1 MSTRFRLGVDIGGT
15 FTDAVLLLEES
26 GETSIAKV
34 PSTPSDPSVGF
45 LDAVTRILTA
55 NAVAP
60 EDVSYL
66 VHGTTVA
73 TNSLIEGTTPPA
85 AFVTSAGFRD
95 MLEIARQVRPSL
107 YDVHFTKPPPLVP
120 RNHCFEV
127 RERLDARGN
136 VLEPLD
142 ETEVYALADRLLDE
156 EEVVS
161 VAVCLLHAY
170 LNPAHE
176 RRVEEILRER
186 CPELLI
192 SISSSVCPEIREYF
206 RASTTVINACVRPVV
221 AHYLGGIERRL
232 AEGGFDSELLVMQ
245 SNGGVFTFENAAEK
259 PVYMVESGPAAGVIA
274 AEFVAS
280 ALGFRDV
287 ISFDMGGTTAKVGL
301 VLDGQPKIT
310 KEYEVGA
317 QALSGRG
324 QSRGSGYPIRTPVI
338 DLVEIGAGG
347 GSIAWVDPGGILR
360 VGPQSAG
367 ADPAPICYGKGGEEP
382 TITDANVVLGR
393 LNPEF
398 FLGGEM
404 GLRVDAARDGV
415 ARRCAEPLGMDPVEC
430 AHGIV
435 EIANAAMTNALRIIT
450 VQRGYDPRDLAMVA
464 FGGAGPLHANRL
476 CEEMNI
482 PLLII
487 PPSPGT
493 ASALGLLVTEL
504 KHEFSQTRI
513 MRRGEEDIE
522 KINQQFASMESAGSA
537 VLTRDG
543 LARADITFVRQIETR
558 YAGQSFELAIEC
570 VPGRLARA
578 DLDAVHEAFHA
589 EHRRTYGHGY
599 PQEPTELVNFRV
611 TAIGRI
617 RKPRLREIESAATPA
632 STARKS
638 TRAVHFRHAGGFL
651 ETDVYDRARLGASHG
666 FAGPAV
672 IEEMDATTVIE
683 PGYQVAVDKFGNLLV
698 TPDQPDT

>member
-1 MSTRFRLGVDIGGT
+1 MSPRFRLGVDIGGT
-15 FTDAVLLLEES
+15 FTDAVLLSEES

-34 PSTPSDPSVGF
+34 PSTPSDPSLGF

-127 RERLDARGN
+127 HERLDAQGN

-142 ETEVYALADRLLDE
+142 ETEVYALAERLLDA
-156 EEVVS
+156 EVVS

-176 RRVEEILRER
+176 RRVEEILHAR

-232 AEGGFDSELLVMQ
+232 AERGFESELLVMQ

-274 AEFVAS
+274 AEFVAN

-324 QSRGSGYPIRTPVI
+324 QSRSSGYSIRTPVI

-415 ARRCAEPLGMDPVEC
+415 ARRCAQPLDMDPVEC

-435 EIANAAMTNALRIIT
+435 EIANAAMTDALRIIT

-476 CEEMNI
+476 CEEMSI

-493 ASALGLLVTEL
+493 ASALGLLVTDL
-504 KHEFSQTRI
+504 KHEFSQTRT

-522 KINQQFASMESAGSA
+522 ETNQQFASMERAGSA

-570 VPGRLARA
+570 APGRLARA

-599 PQEPTELVNFRV
+599 PQEPTELVNFRI

-617 RKPRLREIESAATPA
+617 RKPRLREIATAATPVSA
-632 STARKS
+632 ARKS
-638 TRAVHFRHAGGFL
+638 SRVVHFRHAGGFL
-651 ETDVYDRARLGASHG
+651 EPTFTIEPGWAPVMALPA
-666 FAGPAV
+666 AV

-683 PGYQVAVDKFGNLLV
+683 PGYQVAVDKFGNLVV
-698 TPDQPDT
+698 TPDQPAI

>member
-15 FTDAVLLLEES
+15 FTDAVLLSEES

-34 PSTPSDPSVGF
+34 PSTPSDPSAGF
-45 LDAVTRILTA
+45 LDAVTRILAA

-142 ETEVYALADRLLDE
+142 ETEVYALAERLLD

-186 CPELLI
+186 CPGLLI
-192 SISSSVCPEIREYF
+192 SISSSVCPEIREYL

-232 AEGGFDSELLVMQ
+232 SEGGFESELLVMQ

-415 ARRCAEPLGMDPVEC
+415 ERRCAQALGMDPVEC

-513 MRRGEEDIE
+513 MRRGEENIE
-522 KINQQFASMESAGSA
+522 AINQQFASMESAGST

-543 LARADITFVRQIETR
+543 LARDDIAFVRQIETR

-570 VPGRLARA
+570 APGQLARA
-578 DLDAVHEAFHA
+578 DLDAIHEAFHT

-617 RKPRLREIESAATPA
+617 RKPRLREIATASTPA
-632 STARKS
+632 SAARKS
-638 TRAVHFRHAGGFL
+638 TRAVHFRHTGGFL
-651 ETDVYDRARLGASHG
+651 ETDIYDRARLGAGHG
-666 FAGPAV
+666 LTGPAV

-698 TPDQPDT
+698 TPDQSEV